1 MFMKTQVAFGLK
13 QAGGAA
19 PAYAQP
25 IPMPPP
31 ARVQISSI
39 RKLITGPLSA
49 QIEPALQADDG
60 RFIGHTSPPGGHHSD
75 SRPFSCSSSSSSKEE
90 EAAADA
96 GLGAQSLT
104 VCNRITHCE
113 RGGRRRAQREA
124 PGSVLC
130 LSMRAGC
137 GQRQVVLLNA
147 GGGRF

>member
-1 MFMKTQVAFGLK
+1 MSLCWIEGISIKARMFMKTQVAFGLK

-39 RKLITGPLSA
+39 RKLVTGPLSA
-49 QIEPALQADDG
+49 QIERALQADDG
-60 RFIGHTSPPGGHHSD
+60 
-75 SRPFSCSSSSSSKEE
+75 PFSCSSSSSSKEE
-90 EAAADA
+90 EAAADT

-104 VCNRITHCE
+104 VYNRITHCE
-113 RGGRRRAQREA
+113 RAGRRRAQREA